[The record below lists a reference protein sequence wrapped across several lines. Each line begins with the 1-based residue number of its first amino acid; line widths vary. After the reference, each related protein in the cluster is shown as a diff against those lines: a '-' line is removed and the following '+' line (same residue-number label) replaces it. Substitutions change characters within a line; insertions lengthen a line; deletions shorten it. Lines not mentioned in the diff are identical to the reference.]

1 MDKRWWEF
9 YALRYALGSV
19 MGVFILLYIFIHT
32 DIATKFGLE
41 KLAFL
46 IPKDPKD
53 LSFVHLVILGV
64 CGLAYCYLSSAPM
77 LVFHALRVIVF
88 RESNTQS
95 SFWPKWGV
103 YTFVFSLVITFFVV
117 IMGYFS
123 DDMFLDKLNSN
134 KVIEIILFFLST
146 VSFSFTTM
154 LSWWSGTE
162 EPSLLITDFYKKLA
176 EKRQKKL
183 DYVES
188 YRHLR
193 EHANAFALVLCE
205 IIFCLLFV
213 TGLKISGSVNFVPLL
228 VILWLLGPA
237 LIWLVANELESE
249 LTK

>member
-9 YALRYALGSV
+9 YALRYALGTV
-19 MGVFILLYIFIHT
+19 MGVFILLYLFIHT
-32 DIATKFGLE
+32 DIATRFGLE

-53 LSFVHLVILGV
+53 LSFTHLVILGV

-77 LVFHALRVIVF
+77 LVFHALRANVF
-88 RESNTQS
+88 KSSSHQS
-95 SFWPKWGV
+95 SFWIGLV
-103 YTFVFSLVITFFVV
+103 TIVISLVITAFLVYKGYTSSDNLKWWQIFYFF
-117 IMGYFS
+117 ILSTFS
-123 DDMFLDKLNSN
+123 SFTAALSILGISNSN
-134 KVIEIILFFLST
+134 FLI
-146 VSFSFTTM
+146 VN
-154 LSWWSGTE
+154 
-162 EPSLLITDFYKKLA
+162 FYKKLA
-176 EKRQKKL
+176 EKRQRKL

-228 VILWLLGPA
+228 VILWLFGPA
-237 LIWLVANELESE
+237 LIWFVANELESE

>member
-53 LSFVHLVILGV
+53 LSFTHLVILGV

-77 LVFHALRVIVF
+77 LVFHALRVNVF
-88 RESNTQS
+88 KSSSHQS
-95 SFWPKWGV
+95 SFGIGWVLVPIGISLIITAFLV
-103 YTFVFSLVITFFVV
+103 YIGYTSL
-117 IMGYFS
+117 
-123 DDMFLDKLNSN
+123 DNLDWLQ
-134 KVIEIILFFLST
+134 IICFIILST
-146 VSFSFTTM
+146 VSFSFTAT
-154 LSWWSGTE
+154 LSIWGIINSNF
-162 EPSLLITDFYKKLA
+162 LIVDFYKKLA
-176 EKRQKKL
+176 EKRQKNL

-205 IIFCLLFV
+205 IFFCLLFV
-213 TGLKISGSVNFVPLL
+213 IGLKISGSVNFAPIF
-228 VILWLLGPA
+228 VILWLIGPA

>member
-9 YALRYALGSV
+9 YALRYALGTV
-19 MGVFILLYIFIHT
+19 MGVFILLYLFIHT
-32 DIATKFGLE
+32 DIATRFGLE

-53 LSFVHLVILGV
+53 LSFTHLVILGV

-77 LVFHALRVIVF
+77 LVFHALRANVF
-88 RESNTQS
+88 KSSSHQS
-95 SFWPKWGV
+95 SFWIGLV
-103 YTFVFSLVITFFVV
+103 TIVISLVITAFLVYKGYTSSDNLKWWQIFYFF
-117 IMGYFS
+117 ILSTFS
-123 DDMFLDKLNSN
+123 SFTAALSIWGISNSN
-134 KVIEIILFFLST
+134 FLI
-146 VSFSFTTM
+146 VN
-154 LSWWSGTE
+154 
-162 EPSLLITDFYKKLA
+162 FYKKLA
-176 EKRQKKL
+176 EKRQRKL

-228 VILWLLGPA
+228 VILWLFGPA
-237 LIWLVANELESE
+237 LIWFVANELESE

>member
-9 YALRYALGSV
+9 YALRYALGTV
-19 MGVFILLYIFIHT
+19 MGVFILLYLFIHT
-32 DIATKFGLE
+32 DIATRFGLE

-53 LSFVHLVILGV
+53 LSFTHLVILGV

-77 LVFHALRVIVF
+77 LVFHALRANMF
-88 RESNTQS
+88 KSSSHQS
-95 SFWPKWGV
+95 SFWIGLVLVLVTSVISLAITAFLVYIGSTSLDNLKWRQII
-103 YTFVFSLVITFFVV
+103 YFF
-117 IMGYFS
+117 I
-123 DDMFLDKLNSN
+123 
-134 KVIEIILFFLST
+134 LST
-146 VSFSFTTM
+146 FSFSFTTT
-154 LSWWSGTE
+154 LSIWGIINSNF
-162 EPSLLITDFYKKLA
+162 LIVNFYKKLA

-237 LIWLVANELESE
+237 LIWLVANALESE

>member
-19 MGVFILLYIFIHT
+19 MGIFILLYIFIQT
-32 DIATKFGLE
+32 DIATKFGLNR
-41 KLAFL
+41 LAFL

-77 LVFHALRVIVF
+77 LVFHALRVNVF
-88 RESNTQS
+88 KSSSHQS
-95 SFWPKWGV
+95 SFWIGLVLVTIVISLAITAFLV
-103 YTFVFSLVITFFVV
+103 YIGNTS
-117 IMGYFS
+117 
-123 DDMFLDKLNSN
+123 LDKL
-134 KVIEIILFFLST
+134 EWRQIIYFFILST
-146 VSFSFTTM
+146 FSFSFTAT
-154 LSWWSGTE
+154 LSIWGIINSNF
-162 EPSLLITDFYKKLA
+162 LIVDFYKKLA
-176 EKRQKKL
+176 EKRQKNL

-205 IIFCLLFV
+205 IFFCLLLV
-213 TGLKISGSVNFVPLL
+213 TGLKISGSVNFAPSF
-228 VILWLLGPA
+228 VILWLFGPA
-237 LIWLVANELESE
+237 LIWLVANGLESE

>member
-9 YALRYALGSV
+9 YALRYALGTV
-19 MGVFILLYIFIHT
+19 MGVFILLYLFIHT
-32 DIATKFGLE
+32 DIATRFGLE

-53 LSFVHLVILGV
+53 LSFTHLVILGV

-77 LVFHALRVIVF
+77 LVFHALRVNVF
-88 RESNTQS
+88 KSSSHQS
-95 SFWPKWGV
+95 SFWIGLVLVLVASVISLAITAFLVYIGSTSSDNLKWWQIF
-103 YTFVFSLVITFFVV
+103 YFFILSTFSSFTAALSIWGIF
-117 IMGYFS
+117 
-123 DDMFLDKLNSN
+123 NSN
-134 KVIEIILFFLST
+134 FLI
-146 VSFSFTTM
+146 VN
-154 LSWWSGTE
+154 
-162 EPSLLITDFYKKLA
+162 FYKKLA
-176 EKRQKKL
+176 EKRQRKL

-213 TGLKISGSVNFVPLL
+213 TGLKISRSVNFVPLL
-228 VILWLLGPA
+228 VILWLFGPA
-237 LIWLVANELESE
+237 LIWFVANELEIE

>member
-19 MGVFILLYIFIHT
+19 MGIFILLYIFIQT
-32 DIATKFGLE
+32 DIATKFGLDR
-41 KLAFL
+41 LAFL

-77 LVFHALRVIVF
+77 LVFHALRVNVF
-88 RESNTQS
+88 KSSSHQS
-95 SFWPKWGV
+95 SFGIGWVLVTIGI
-103 YTFVFSLVITFFVV
+103 SLVITAYLVYKGYTSVDNLDWLQIIWFF
-117 IMGYFS
+117 
-123 DDMFLDKLNSN
+123 
-134 KVIEIILFFLST
+134 ILFTL
-146 VSFSFTTM
+146 SFSFTAT
-154 LSWWSGTE
+154 LSIWGIINSNF
-162 EPSLLITDFYKKLA
+162 LIVNFYKKLA
-176 EKRQKKL
+176 EKRQKNL

-205 IIFCLLFV
+205 IFFCLLFV
-213 TGLKISGSVNFVPLL
+213 TALKISGSVDFAPIF
-228 VILWLLGPA
+228 VILWLFGPA

>member
-9 YALRYALGSV
+9 YALRYALGTV
-19 MGVFILLYIFIHT
+19 MGVFILLYLFIHT
-32 DIATKFGLE
+32 DIATRFGLE

-53 LSFVHLVILGV
+53 LSFTHLVILGV

-77 LVFHALRVIVF
+77 LVFHALRVNVF
-88 RESNTQS
+88 KSSSHQS
-95 SFWPKWGV
+95 SFWIGLVLVLVASVISLAITAFLVYIGSTSLDNLKWRQII
-103 YTFVFSLVITFFVV
+103 YFF
-117 IMGYFS
+117 I
-123 DDMFLDKLNSN
+123 
-134 KVIEIILFFLST
+134 LST
-146 VSFSFTTM
+146 FSFSFTAI
-154 LSWWSGTE
+154 LSIWGIINSNF
-162 EPSLLITDFYKKLA
+162 LIVNFYKKLA
-176 EKRQKKL
+176 EKRQKNL

-205 IIFCLLFV
+205 IFFCLLFV
-213 TGLKISGSVNFVPLL
+213 TGLKISGNVNFAPFF

-237 LIWLVANELESE
+237 LIWFVANELESE